1 MIIQFQTTQIMK
13 QKLTYLC
20 GLAATLLL
28 AAACTNDDPLPAPE
42 QETGSATFHIDTR
55 AGGDGRT
62 THLYVAQRPT
72 ENNDEALEC
81 IDHQTLTGSS
91 FTLENMTARWYKLA
105 FVSVPQGATVS
116 TPDEDGKEYND
127 YIIDYSG
134 VLNIENQGKDD
145 DLAIYRQ
152 VIDRWLM
159 PGQNLSE
166 TVTLTRLTGQ
176 LILNMGKLIDQF
188 PGQVTNITVTLTD
201 VPNQIY
207 VHDNANGDIIP
218 AGTTA
223 KYTYSYDVEDPTS
236 ENDFVMYFN
245 LLPFTLKGYLTK
257 EDEEGTEV
265 CRVAITY
272 KEGEGEEEK
281 TDTETYPLRGKD
293 SEITIQ
299 RNTQTYVYFNGL
311 ESDEFVVRYDI
322 PTDDDDGDGVY
333 DDGGGIGV
341 DDDIWDG
348 WNDEPT
354 TPTEPEQ

>member
-1 MIIQFQTTQIMK
+1 MK

-55 AGGDGRT
+55 ATGDGQT
-62 THLYVAQRPT
+62 KYLYVAQRPT

-81 IDHQTLTGSS
+81 IDLQTLTGES

-105 FVSVPQGATVS
+105 FVSVPQEATVDTDITS
-116 TPDEDGKEYND
+116 NPDFNTYVINYDE
-127 YIIDYSG
+127 
-134 VLNIENQGKDD
+134 VLKKQNQGKDD

-159 PGQNLSE
+159 PGENLSE

-201 VPNQIY
+201 VPNQVY
-207 VHDNANGDIIP
+207 VHDNANGEILNP
-218 AGTTA
+218 TNA
-223 KYTYSYDVEDPTS
+223 KDTYTYSYTVDNPTS
-236 ENDFVMYFN
+236 ETDFVMYFN
-245 LLPFTLKGYLTK
+245 LLPFTLQGNQ
-257 EDEEGTEV
+257 DGEGV
-265 CRVAITY
+265 HGCKVAITY
-272 KEGEGEEEK
+272 EGGGAE
-281 TDTETYPLRGKD
+281 YPLRG
-293 SEITIQ
+293 EGGAITIQ

-322 PTDDDDGDGVY
+322 PTDGGIDVDGDE
-333 DDGGGIGV
+333 
-341 DDDIWDG
+341 WDG
-348 WNDEPT
+348 WSDATT
-354 TPTEPEQ
+354 TPEQ

>member
-1 MIIQFQTTQIMK
+1 MK

-55 AGGDGRT
+55 ATGDNLT

-81 IDHQTLTGSS
+81 IDHQTLDGNS
-91 FTLENMTARWYKLA
+91 FTLADMTARWYKLA

-116 TPDEDGKEYND
+116 TPDADGKEYND
-127 YIIDYSG
+127 YVIDYSG
-134 VLNIENQGKDD
+134 VLNIENQGND

-159 PGQNLSE
+159 PGQDLSE

-207 VHDNANGDIIP
+207 VHDNANGDIIK
-218 AGTTA
+218 TDA
-223 KYTYSYDVEDPTS
+223 KNTYTYSYDVEPPTS
-236 ENDFVMYFN
+236 ETDFVMYFN
-245 LLPFTLKGYLTK
+245 LLPFTLKGYLTE

-272 KEGEGEEEK
+272 KEGEGEKEK

-311 ESDEFVVRYDI
+311 ERDEFVVRYDI
-322 PTDDDDGDGVY
+322 PTEGG
-333 DDGGGIGV
+333 GGGIYV
-341 DDDIWDG
+341 DDDKWDG
-348 WNDEPT
+348 WSDATT

>member
-1 MIIQFQTTQIMK
+1 MK

-55 AGGDGRT
+55 ATGDGQT
-62 THLYVAQRPT
+62 KYLYVAQRPT
-72 ENNDEALEC
+72 ENNDQKLEC
-81 IDHQTLTGSS
+81 INYQTLTGES
-91 FTLENMTARWYKLA
+91 FTLADMTARWYKLA

-116 TPDEDGKEYND
+116 TPDADGKEYND
-127 YIIDYSG
+127 YVIDYSG
-134 VLNIENQGKDD
+134 VLNIENQGND

-159 PGQNLSE
+159 PGENLSE

-201 VPNQIY
+201 VPNQVY
-207 VHDNANGDIIP
+207 VHDNANGEIIP
-218 AGTTA
+218 TGTTA
-223 KYTYSYDVEDPTS
+223 EYTYSYDVDKSMNEK
-236 ENDFVMYFN
+236 DFIMYFN
-245 LLPFTLKGYLTK
+245 LLPFTLQGNQ
-257 EDEEGTEV
+257 DGEGV
-265 CRVAITY
+265 HGCKVAITY
-272 KEGEGEEEK
+272 EGGEK
-281 TDTETYPLRGKD
+281 PETYPLRGKD

-299 RNTQTYVYFNGL
+299 RNTQTYVYFRGL

-322 PTDDDDGDGVY
+322 PTD
-333 DDGGGIGV
+333 GGINVDV
-341 DDDIWDG
+341 DDDDEWDG
-348 WNDEPT
+348 WSDAT
-354 TPTEPEQ
+354 APTEPEQ

>member
-1 MIIQFQTTQIMK
+1 MK

-55 AGGDGRT
+55 ATEDGRT

-81 IDHQTLTGSS
+81 IKHETLEGSS
-91 FTLENMTARWYKLA
+91 FTLADMTARWYKLA
-105 FVSVPQGATVS
+105 FVSVPQEATVDTDITS
-116 TPDEDGKEYND
+116 NPDFNTYVINYDE
-127 YIIDYSG
+127 
-134 VLNIENQGKDD
+134 VLKKQNQGKDD

-159 PGQNLSE
+159 PGQDLSE

-201 VPNQIY
+201 VPNQVY
-207 VHDNANGDIIP
+207 VHDNANGEIINP
-218 AGTTA
+218 TDA
-223 KYTYSYDVEDPTS
+223 KATYTYSYDVDESMNET
-236 ENDFVMYFN
+236 DFVMYFN
-245 LLPFTLKGYLTK
+245 LLPFTLQGNLT
-257 EDEEGTEV
+257 EEEGEKV
-265 CRVAITY
+265 VHGCKVAVTY
-272 KEGEGEEEK
+272 QEEGKDAIPQE
-281 TDTETYPLRGKD
+281 YPLRGKD

-311 ESDEFVVRYDI
+311 ERDEFVVRYDI
-322 PTDDDDGDGVY
+322 PTEGG
-333 DDGGGIGV
+333 GGGINV
-341 DDDIWDG
+341 DDDKWDG
-348 WNDEPT
+348 WSDATT
-354 TPTEPEQ
+354 TPTESEQ

>member
-1 MIIQFQTTQIMK
+1 MK

-55 AGGDGRT
+55 ATEDGRT

-81 IDHQTLTGSS
+81 IDHQTLTGES
-91 FTLENMTARWYKLA
+91 FTLTDMTARWYKLA
-105 FVSVPQGATVS
+105 FVSVPQEATVDTDITS
-116 TPDEDGKEYND
+116 NPDFNTYVINYDE
-127 YIIDYSG
+127 
-134 VLNIENQGKDD
+134 VLKKQNQGKDD

-159 PGQNLSE
+159 PGQDLSE

-201 VPNQIY
+201 VPNQVY
-207 VHDNANGDIIP
+207 VHDNANGDIINP
-218 AGTTA
+218 TEGATA
-223 KYTYSYDVEDPTS
+223 KYTYSYDVDESIYDVEDPTS
-236 ENDFVMYFN
+236 ETDFVMYFN
-245 LLPFTLKGYLTK
+245 LLPFTLKGYLTE

-272 KEGEGEEEK
+272 KEEEGKEGK
-281 TDTETYPLRGKD
+281 TEPKTYPLRG
-293 SEITIQ
+293 EGGAITIQ

-311 ESDEFVVRYDI
+311 ESNQFVVRYDI
-322 PTDDDDGDGVY
+322 PTE
-333 DDGGGIGV
+333 GGGIDV
-341 DDDIWDG
+341 DDDEWDG
-348 WNDEPT
+348 WSDAT
-354 TPTEPEQ
+354 APTEPE

>member
-1 MIIQFQTTQIMK
+1 MK

-116 TPDEDGKEYND
+116 TPDKEYND

-134 VLNIENQGKDD
+134 VLSTQNQGENA

-159 PGQNLSE
+159 PGENQDE
-166 TVTLTRLTGQ
+166 DVTLTRLTGQ

-207 VHDNANGDIIP
+207 VHDNANGEILKTNSKD
-218 AGTTA
+218 T
-223 KYTYSYDVEDPTS
+223 YTYSYDVDESIYNVDKSMNQT
-236 ENDFVMYFN
+236 DFIMYFN
-245 LLPFTLKGYLTK
+245 LLPFTLQGNLTDKGVNGCK
-257 EDEEGTEV
+257 
-265 CRVAITY
+265 VAITY
-272 KEGEGEEEK
+272 QEEGKDAPPQE
-281 TDTETYPLRGKD
+281 YPLRG
-293 SEITIQ
+293 EGGAITIQ
-299 RNTQTYVYFNGL
+299 RNTKTYVYFNGL
-311 ESDEFVVRYDI
+311 ESNEFVVRYDI
-322 PTDDDDGDGVY
+322 PTN
-333 DDGGGIGV
+333 GGGIGV

-348 WNDEPT
+348 WNNEPT

>member
-1 MIIQFQTTQIMK
+1 MK

-55 AGGDGRT
+55 AGGDDLT

-72 ENNDEALEC
+72 ENNDQDLEC
-81 IDHQTLTGSS
+81 IQYETLEGSS

-134 VLNIENQGKDD
+134 VLNIENQSKDD
-145 DLAIYRQ
+145 NLAIYRQ

-159 PGQNLSE
+159 PGENQDE
-166 TVTLTRLTGQ
+166 DVTLTRLTGQ
-176 LILNMGKLIDQF
+176 LILNMDKLIDQF

-207 VHDNANGDIIP
+207 VRDNANGDIIKTDSK
-218 AGTTA
+218 GT
-223 KYTYSYDVEDPTS
+223 YTYNYTIKDPTS
-236 ENDFVMYFN
+236 ENDFIMYFN
-245 LLPFTLKGYLTK
+245 LLPFTLKGNLTT

-265 CRVAITY
+265 CQVAITY
-272 KEGEGEEEK
+272 KYKEK
-281 TDTETYPLRGKD
+281 TDTKTYPLRGKD

-299 RNTQTYVYFNGL
+299 RNTKTYVYFKGL
-311 ESDEFVVRYDI
+311 EEEEFVVRYDI
-322 PTDDDDGDGVY
+322 PTDDDGDGVA
-333 DDGGGIGV
+333 DDGGIGV
-341 DDDIWDG
+341 DDDEWDG
-348 WNDEPT
+348 WNDEQPT

>member
-1 MIIQFQTTQIMK
+1 MK

-55 AGGDGRT
+55 ATGDDGRTTHT

-81 IDHQTLTGSS
+81 IDHQILDGNS
-91 FTLENMTARWYKLA
+91 FTLADMTARWYKLA
-105 FVSVPQGATVS
+105 FVSVPQGATVNADITS
-116 TPDEDGKEYND
+116 NPDFNTYVINYDE
-127 YIIDYSG
+127 
-134 VLNIENQGKDD
+134 VLKQQHQGEGEDD

-159 PGQNLSE
+159 PGENLDE

-201 VPNQIY
+201 VSNQVY
-207 VHDNANGDIIP
+207 VHDNANGEIINP
-218 AGTTA
+218 TDA
-223 KYTYSYDVEDPTS
+223 KDTYTYSYDVENPTS
-236 ENDFVMYFN
+236 ETDFVMYFN
-245 LLPFTLKGYLTK
+245 LLPFTLQGNQ
-257 EDEEGTEV
+257 DGEGV
-265 CRVAITY
+265 HGCQVAITY
-272 KEGEGEEEK
+272 QEEGK
-281 TDTETYPLRGKD
+281 KPDTYPLRG
-293 SEITIQ
+293 EGGAITIQ

-311 ESDEFVVRYDI
+311 KSDEFVVRYDI
-322 PTDDDDGDGVY
+322 PTD
-333 DDGGGIGV
+333 GGIDV
-341 DDDIWDG
+341 DNDKWDG
-348 WNDEPT
+348 WSDAT
-354 TPTEPEQ
+354 APTEPEL

>member
-1 MIIQFQTTQIMK
+1 MK

-55 AGGDGRT
+55 ATGDDLT

-81 IDHQTLTGSS
+81 IDHQTLTGES

-105 FVSVPQGATVS
+105 FVSVPQGATVD
-116 TPDEDGKEYND
+116 TDITNNPDFNTYVINYDKVLKQKQSEDA
-127 YIIDYSG
+127 
-134 VLNIENQGKDD
+134 

-159 PGQNLSE
+159 PGENQDE

-176 LILNMGKLIDQF
+176 LILNMDKLIDQF
-188 PGQVTNITVTLTD
+188 PGQVTKIEVTLTD

-207 VHDNANGDIIP
+207 VHDNANGEIIP

-223 KYTYSYDVEDPTS
+223 EYTYSYDVEDPTS
-236 ENDFVMYFN
+236 ETDFIMYFN
-245 LLPFTLKGYLTK
+245 LLPFTLQGNLT
-257 EDEEGTEV
+257 EEEGEKV
-265 CRVAITY
+265 VNGCKVAVTYQEEGKDVITQ
-272 KEGEGEEEK
+272 E
-281 TDTETYPLRGKD
+281 YPLRGEGGAI
-293 SEITIQ
+293 SIQ
-299 RNTQTYVYFNGL
+299 RNTKTYVYFNGL
-311 ESDEFVVRYDI
+311 ESNEFVVRYDI
-322 PTDDDDGDGVY
+322 PTD
-333 DDGGGIGV
+333 GGIDV
-341 DDDIWDG
+341 DDDNWDG
-348 WNDEPT
+348 WSDATT
-354 TPTEPEQ
+354 TPEQ

>member
-1 MIIQFQTTQIMK
+1 MK

-55 AGGDGRT
+55 ATGDDGRTTHT

-81 IDHQTLTGSS
+81 IDHQILDGNS
-91 FTLENMTARWYKLA
+91 FTLADMTARWYKLA
-105 FVSVPQGATVS
+105 FVSVPQGATVNADITS
-116 TPDEDGKEYND
+116 NPDFNTYVINYDE
-127 YIIDYSG
+127 
-134 VLNIENQGKDD
+134 VLKQQHQGEGEDD

-159 PGQNLSE
+159 PGENLDE

-201 VPNQIY
+201 VPNQVY
-207 VHDNANGDIIP
+207 VHDNANGEIIP
-218 AGTTA
+218 TGTTA
-223 KYTYSYDVEDPTS
+223 EYTYSYDVDKSMNEK
-236 ENDFVMYFN
+236 DFIMYFN

-272 KEGEGEEEK
+272 NYKEGEETK

-322 PTDDDDGDGVY
+322 PTD
-333 DDGGGIGV
+333 GGIGV
-341 DDDIWDG
+341 DNDDWDG
-348 WNDEPT
+348 WGDAT
-354 TPTEPEQ
+354 APTEPEQ

>member
-1 MIIQFQTTQIMK
+1 MK

-55 AGGDGRT
+55 ATGDGRT

-72 ENNDEALEC
+72 ENNDQKLEC
-81 IDHQTLTGSS
+81 IAHQTLDGSS
-91 FTLENMTARWYKLA
+91 FTLADMTARWYKLA

-116 TPDEDGKEYND
+116 TPDADGKEYND

-134 VLNIENQGKDD
+134 VLSTKDQGKED

-159 PGQNLSE
+159 PGKNLSE

-176 LILNMGKLIDQF
+176 LILNMDKLIDQF

-207 VHDNANGDIIP
+207 VHDNANGEIIP

-223 KYTYSYDVEDPTS
+223 DYSYSYDVNES
-236 ENDFVMYFN
+236 MNENDFIMYFN
-245 LLPFTLKGYLTK
+245 LLPFTLQGNKDG
-257 EDEEGTEV
+257 EV
-265 CRVAITY
+265 VHGCKVAITY
-272 KEGEGEEEK
+272 EGREK
-281 TDTETYPLRGKD
+281 PETYPLRGEGAI
-293 SEITIQ
+293 SIQ
-299 RNTQTYVYFNGL
+299 RNTKTYVYFNGL
-311 ESDEFVVRYDI
+311 ESNEFVVRYDI
-322 PTDDDDGDGVY
+322 PTDD
-333 DDGGGIGV
+333 GGIDV
-341 DDDIWDG
+341 DDDNWDG
-348 WNDEPT
+348 WGDAT
-354 TPTEPEQ
+354 APTEPEQ

>member
-1 MIIQFQTTQIMK
+1 MK

-55 AGGDGRT
+55 ATGDGQT
-62 THLYVAQRPT
+62 KYLYVAQRPT

-81 IDHQTLTGSS
+81 IDLQTLTGES

-105 FVSVPQGATVS
+105 FVSVPQEATVDTDITS
-116 TPDEDGKEYND
+116 NPDFNTYVINYDE
-127 YIIDYSG
+127 
-134 VLNIENQGKDD
+134 VLKKQNQGKDD

-159 PGQNLSE
+159 PGENLSE

-176 LILNMGKLIDQF
+176 LILNMDKLIDQF

-207 VHDNANGDIIP
+207 VHDNANGEIINP
-218 AGTTA
+218 EGTT
-223 KYTYSYDVEDPTS
+223 TNEYSYVYTGEALKNVDDKG
-236 ENDFVMYFN
+236 NFVMYFN
-245 LLPFTLKGYLTK
+245 LLRFTLQSNQT
-257 EDEEGTEV
+257 EEEGKKV
-265 CRVAITY
+265 VHGCKVAITY
-272 KEGEGEEEK
+272 QEGEGETTKE
-281 TDTETYPLRGKD
+281 YPLIGKD
-293 SEITIQ
+293 SEISIQ
-299 RNTQTYVYFNGL
+299 PNTKTYVYFRGL

-322 PTDDDDGDGVY
+322 PTE
-333 DDGGGIGV
+333 GGGIGV
-341 DDDIWDG
+341 DNDDKWDG
-348 WNDEPT
+348 WSDATT
-354 TPTEPEQ
+354 TPTESEQ

>member
-1 MIIQFQTTQIMK
+1 MK

-55 AGGDGRT
+55 ATGDGQT
-62 THLYVAQRPT
+62 KYLYVAQRPT

-81 IDHQTLTGSS
+81 IDLQTLTGES

-105 FVSVPQGATVS
+105 FVSVPQEATVDTDITS
-116 TPDEDGKEYND
+116 NPDFNTYVINYDE
-127 YIIDYSG
+127 
-134 VLNIENQGKDD
+134 VLKKQNQGKDD

-159 PGQNLSE
+159 PGENQDE

-207 VHDNANGDIIP
+207 VHDNANGEIIP

-245 LLPFTLKGYLTK
+245 LLPFTLKGYLTE

-272 KEGEGEEEK
+272 KEGEGEKEK
-281 TDTETYPLRGKD
+281 TDTKTYPLRGKD

-311 ESDEFVVRYDI
+311 ERDEFVVRYDI
-322 PTDDDDGDGVY
+322 PTEGGDG
-333 DDGGGIGV
+333 GIDV
-341 DDDIWDG
+341 DDDYWNG
-348 WNDEPT
+348 WSDAT
-354 TPTEPEQ
+354 TTHEQ

>member
-1 MIIQFQTTQIMK
+1 MK

-55 AGGDGRT
+55 ATGDGQT
-62 THLYVAQRPT
+62 KYLYVAQRPT

-81 IDHQTLTGSS
+81 IDLQTLTGES

-105 FVSVPQGATVS
+105 FVSVPQEATVDTDITS
-116 TPDEDGKEYND
+116 NPDFNTYVINYDE
-127 YIIDYSG
+127 
-134 VLNIENQGKDD
+134 VLKKQNQGKDD

-159 PGQNLSE
+159 PGENQDE
-166 TVTLTRLTGQ
+166 AVTLTRLTGQ

-207 VHDNANGDIIP
+207 VHDNANGEIIP

-245 LLPFTLKGYLTK
+245 LLPFTLKGYLTE

-272 KEGEGEEEK
+272 KEGEGEKEK
-281 TDTETYPLRGKD
+281 TDTKTYPLRGKD

-311 ESDEFVVRYDI
+311 ESNEFVVRYDI
-322 PTDDDDGDGVY
+322 PTDGGIDVDY
-333 DDGGGIGV
+333 DD
-341 DDDIWDG
+341 WDG
-348 WNDEPT
+348 WIDATAPT
-354 TPTEPEQ
+354 KPEQ

>member
-1 MIIQFQTTQIMK
+1 MK

-55 AGGDGRT
+55 ATGDNLT

-81 IDHQTLTGSS
+81 INHQTLDGNS
-91 FTLENMTARWYKLA
+91 FTLTDMTARWYKLA
-105 FVSVPQGATVS
+105 FVSVPSEAKVS
-116 TPDEDGKEYND
+116 TPEANGKEYND
-127 YIIDYSG
+127 YIIDYSD
-134 VLNIENQGKDD
+134 VLSKQNQGEDED
-145 DLAIYRQ
+145 EDLAIYRQ

-159 PGQNLSE
+159 PGENLSE

-188 PGQVTNITVTLTD
+188 PGQVTNITVTLTN

-236 ENDFVMYFN
+236 ETDFIMYFN
-245 LLPFTLKGYLTK
+245 LLPFTLQGNLT
-257 EDEEGTEV
+257 EEEGEKV
-265 CRVAITY
+265 VNGCKVAVTYQEEGKDVITQ
-272 KEGEGEEEK
+272 E
-281 TDTETYPLRGKD
+281 YPLRGEGGAI
-293 SEITIQ
+293 SIQ
-299 RNTQTYVYFNGL
+299 RNTKTYVYFNGL
-311 ESDEFVVRYDI
+311 ESNEFVVRYDI
-322 PTDDDDGDGVY
+322 PTD
-333 DDGGGIGV
+333 GGIDV
-341 DDDIWDG
+341 DDDNWDG
-348 WNDEPT
+348 WSDATT
-354 TPTEPEQ
+354 TPEQ

>member
-1 MIIQFQTTQIMK
+1 MK

-55 AGGDGRT
+55 ATGDGRT

-81 IDHQTLTGSS
+81 IDHQILTGES
-91 FTLENMTARWYKLA
+91 FTLADMTARWYKLA
-105 FVSVPQGATVS
+105 FVSVPSEAAVS
-116 TPDEDGKEYND
+116 TPEDGKEYND
-127 YIIDYSG
+127 YVIDYSG
-134 VLNIENQGKDD
+134 VLSKQNQGKND

-159 PGQNLSE
+159 PGKNRDE
-166 TVTLTRLTGQ
+166 DVTLTRLTGQ

-201 VPNQIY
+201 VPNQVY
-207 VHDNANGDIIP
+207 VHDNANGEILNP
-218 AGTTA
+218 TNA
-223 KYTYSYDVEDPTS
+223 KDTYTYSYTVDNPTS
-236 ENDFVMYFN
+236 ETDFVMYFN
-245 LLPFTLKGYLTK
+245 LLPFTLQGNQ
-257 EDEEGTEV
+257 DGEGV
-265 CRVAITY
+265 HGCKVAITY
-272 KEGEGEEEK
+272 EGGGAE
-281 TDTETYPLRGKD
+281 YPLRG
-293 SEITIQ
+293 EGGAITIQ

-322 PTDDDDGDGVY
+322 PTEGG
-333 DDGGGIGV
+333 GGGIYV
-341 DDDIWDG
+341 DDDKWDG
-348 WNDEPT
+348 WSDATT

>member
-1 MIIQFQTTQIMK
+1 MK

-55 AGGDGRT
+55 ATGDGQT
-62 THLYVAQRPT
+62 KYLYVAQRPT

-81 IDHQTLTGSS
+81 IDLQTLTGES

-105 FVSVPQGATVS
+105 FVSVPQEATVDTDITS
-116 TPDEDGKEYND
+116 NPDFNTYVINYDE
-127 YIIDYSG
+127 
-134 VLNIENQGKDD
+134 VLKKQNQGKDD

-159 PGQNLSE
+159 PGENQDE
-166 TVTLTRLTGQ
+166 AVTLTRLTGQ

-207 VHDNANGDIIP
+207 VHDNANGEIIP

-281 TDTETYPLRGKD
+281 TDTKTYPLRGEGGAI
-293 SEITIQ
+293 SIQ

-322 PTDDDDGDGVY
+322 PTDGGINVDGDE
-333 DDGGGIGV
+333 
-341 DDDIWDG
+341 WNG
-348 WNDEPT
+348 WGDAT
-354 TPTEPEQ
+354 APTEPEQ

>member
-1 MIIQFQTTQIMK
+1 MK

-55 AGGDGRT
+55 ATGDNLT

-81 IDHQTLTGSS
+81 IDHQTLTGES

-105 FVSVPQGATVS
+105 FVSVPQGATVD
-116 TPDEDGKEYND
+116 TDITNNPDFNTYVINYDKVLKQKQSEDA
-127 YIIDYSG
+127 
-134 VLNIENQGKDD
+134 

-159 PGQNLSE
+159 PGENQDE

-176 LILNMGKLIDQF
+176 LILNMDKLIDQF
-188 PGQVTNITVTLTD
+188 PGQVTKIEVTLTD

-207 VHDNANGDIIP
+207 VHDNANGEIIP

-223 KYTYSYDVEDPTS
+223 EYTYSYDVEDPTS
-236 ENDFVMYFN
+236 ETDFIMYFN
-245 LLPFTLKGYLTK
+245 LLPFTLQGNLT
-257 EDEEGTEV
+257 EEEGEKV
-265 CRVAITY
+265 VNGCKVAVTYQEEGKDVITQ
-272 KEGEGEEEK
+272 E
-281 TDTETYPLRGKD
+281 YPLRGEGGAI
-293 SEITIQ
+293 SIQ
-299 RNTQTYVYFNGL
+299 RNTKTYVYFNGL
-311 ESDEFVVRYDI
+311 ESNEFVVRYDI
-322 PTDDDDGDGVY
+322 PTD
-333 DDGGGIGV
+333 GGIDV
-341 DDDIWDG
+341 DDDNWDG
-348 WNDEPT
+348 WSDATT
-354 TPTEPEQ
+354 TPEQ

>member
-1 MIIQFQTTQIMK
+1 MK

-55 AGGDGRT
+55 ATGDDGRTTHT

-81 IDHQTLTGSS
+81 IDHQILTGES
-91 FTLENMTARWYKLA
+91 FTLADMTARWYKLA

-116 TPDEDGKEYND
+116 TPDVDGNEYND

-134 VLNIENQGKDD
+134 VLSTQNQGEKD

-159 PGQNLSE
+159 PGQDLSE

-201 VPNQIY
+201 VPNQVY
-207 VHDNANGDIIP
+207 VHDNANGEIINP
-218 AGTTA
+218 DNA
-223 KYTYSYDVEDPTS
+223 KAEYTYSVENPTS
-236 ENDFVMYFN
+236 ETDFIMYFN
-245 LLPFTLKGYLTK
+245 LLPFTLQGNLT
-257 EDEEGTEV
+257 EEEGEKV
-265 CRVAITY
+265 VHGCKVAVTY
-272 KEGEGEEEK
+272 QEEGKDAIPQE
-281 TDTETYPLRGKD
+281 YPLRGEGGAI
-293 SEITIQ
+293 SIQ
-299 RNTQTYVYFNGL
+299 RNTKTYVYFNGL
-311 ESDEFVVRYDI
+311 ESNEFVVRYDI
-322 PTDDDDGDGVY
+322 PT
-333 DDGGGIGV
+333 GGGIDV
-341 DDDIWDG
+341 DNDEWDG
-348 WNDEPT
+348 WSDATT
-354 TPTEPEQ
+354 TPEQ

>member
-1 MIIQFQTTQIMK
+1 MK

-55 AGGDGRT
+55 ATGDGRT

-81 IDHQTLTGSS
+81 IDHQTLTGES
-91 FTLENMTARWYKLA
+91 FTLADMTARWYKLA
-105 FVSVPQGATVS
+105 FVSVPQGATVD
-116 TPDEDGKEYND
+116 TDITNNPDFNTYVINYD
-127 YIIDYSG
+127 G
-134 VLNIENQGKDD
+134 VLEMQDQD
-145 DLAIYRQ
+145 ATADLAIYRQ

-159 PGQNLSE
+159 PGDKQSE

-176 LILNMGKLIDQF
+176 LILNMDKLIDQF

-207 VHDNANGDIIP
+207 VHDNANGDIINP
-218 AGTTA
+218 TEGATA
-223 KYTYSYDVEDPTS
+223 EYTYSYNVDKSMNET
-236 ENDFVMYFN
+236 DFIMYFN
-245 LLPFTLKGYLTK
+245 LLPFTLQGNQDEKGVH
-257 EDEEGTEV
+257 G

-272 KEGEGEEEK
+272 QEEGKDAILQE
-281 TDTETYPLRGKD
+281 YPLRG
-293 SEITIQ
+293 EGGAITIQ

-322 PTDDDDGDGVY
+322 PTDD
-333 DDGGGIGV
+333 GGIDV
-341 DDDIWDG
+341 DDDKWDG
-348 WNDEPT
+348 WSDAT
-354 TPTEPEQ
+354 APTEPEQ

>member
-1 MIIQFQTTQIMK
+1 MK

-55 AGGDGRT
+55 ATGDDGRT

-72 ENNDEALEC
+72 ENNDQKLEC
-81 IDHQTLTGSS
+81 INYQTLTGES
-91 FTLENMTARWYKLA
+91 FTLADMTARWYKLA

-116 TPDEDGKEYND
+116 TPDADGKEYND
-127 YIIDYSG
+127 YVIDYSG
-134 VLNIENQGKDD
+134 VLNIENQGND

-207 VHDNANGDIIP
+207 VRDNANGEIINP
-218 AGTTA
+218 DNA
-223 KYTYSYDVEDPTS
+223 KAEYTYSVENPTS
-236 ENDFVMYFN
+236 ETDFIMYFN
-245 LLPFTLKGYLTK
+245 LLPFTLQGNQDGEGVHGCKVAVTYQ
-257 EDEEGTEV
+257 EEGKD
-265 CRVAITY
+265 AIPQ
-272 KEGEGEEEK
+272 E
-281 TDTETYPLRGKD
+281 YPLRG
-293 SEITIQ
+293 EGGAITIQ

-322 PTDDDDGDGVY
+322 PTEGGDG
-333 DDGGGIGV
+333 GIDV
-341 DDDIWDG
+341 DDDYWNG
-348 WNDEPT
+348 WSDAT
-354 TPTEPEQ
+354 TTHEQ

>member
-1 MIIQFQTTQIMK
+1 MK

-55 AGGDGRT
+55 ATGDNLT

-81 IDHQTLTGSS
+81 INHQTLDGNS
-91 FTLENMTARWYKLA
+91 FTLTDMTARWYKLA
-105 FVSVPQGATVS
+105 FVSVPSEAKVS
-116 TPDEDGKEYND
+116 TPEANGKEYND
-127 YIIDYSG
+127 YIIDYSD
-134 VLNIENQGKDD
+134 VLSKQNQGEDED
-145 DLAIYRQ
+145 EDLAIYRQ

-159 PGQNLSE
+159 PGENLSE

-188 PGQVTNITVTLTD
+188 PGQVTNITVTLTN

-223 KYTYSYDVEDPTS
+223 KYTYSYDVEDPTN

-245 LLPFTLKGYLTK
+245 LLPFTLKGYLTE

-272 KEGEGEEEK
+272 KEGEGEKEK
-281 TDTETYPLRGKD
+281 TDTKTYPLRGKD

-299 RNTQTYVYFNGL
+299 RNTQTYVYFRGL

-322 PTDDDDGDGVY
+322 PTD
-333 DDGGGIGV
+333 GGINVDV
-341 DDDIWDG
+341 DDDDEWDG
-348 WNDEPT
+348 WSDAT
-354 TPTEPEQ
+354 APTEPEQ

>member
-1 MIIQFQTTQIMK
+1 MK

-55 AGGDGRT
+55 ATGDGRT

-72 ENNDEALEC
+72 ENNDQKLEC
-81 IDHQTLTGSS
+81 IAHQTLDGSS
-91 FTLENMTARWYKLA
+91 FTLADMTARWYKLA

-116 TPDEDGKEYND
+116 TPDADGKEYND

-134 VLNIENQGKDD
+134 VLSTKDQGKED

-159 PGQNLSE
+159 PGKNLSE

-176 LILNMGKLIDQF
+176 LILNMDKLIDQF

-201 VPNQIY
+201 VPNQVY
-207 VHDNANGDIIP
+207 VHDNANGEIIP
-218 AGTTA
+218 TGTTA
-223 KYTYSYDVEDPTS
+223 EYTYSYDVDKSMNEK
-236 ENDFVMYFN
+236 DFIMYFN
-245 LLPFTLKGYLTK
+245 LLPFTLQGNQ
-257 EDEEGTEV
+257 DGEGV
-265 CRVAITY
+265 HGCKVAITY
-272 KEGEGEEEK
+272 EGGEK
-281 TDTETYPLRGKD
+281 PETYPLRGEGGAI
-293 SEITIQ
+293 SIQ

-322 PTDDDDGDGVY
+322 PTDD
-333 DDGGGIGV
+333 GGIGV
-341 DDDIWDG
+341 DDDDWDG
-348 WNDEPT
+348 WSDAT
-354 TPTEPEQ
+354 APTEPEQ

>member
-1 MIIQFQTTQIMK
+1 MK

-55 AGGDGRT
+55 ATEDDGRT

-81 IDHQTLTGSS
+81 IDHQILTGES
-91 FTLENMTARWYKLA
+91 FTLADKTARWYKLA
-105 FVSVPQGATVS
+105 FVSVPQEATVS

-127 YIIDYSG
+127 YVIDYSG
-134 VLNIENQGKDD
+134 VLNIENQGND

-159 PGQNLSE
+159 PGQDLSE

-201 VPNQIY
+201 VPNQVY
-207 VHDNANGDIIP
+207 VHDNANGEIIP
-218 AGTTA
+218 TGTTA
-223 KYTYSYDVEDPTS
+223 EYTYSYDVKNPTS
-236 ENDFVMYFN
+236 ETDFVMYFN
-245 LLPFTLKGYLTK
+245 LLPFTLQGNLT
-257 EDEEGTEV
+257 EEEGEKV
-265 CRVAITY
+265 VHGCKVAVTY
-272 KEGEGEEEK
+272 QEEGKDAIPQE
-281 TDTETYPLRGKD
+281 YPLRG
-293 SEITIQ
+293 EGGAITIQ
-299 RNTQTYVYFNGL
+299 RNTKTYVYFNGL
-311 ESDEFVVRYDI
+311 ESNEFVVRYDI
-322 PTDDDDGDGVY
+322 PTDDDGDGVY
-333 DDGGGIGV
+333 DDGGIGV
-341 DDDIWDG
+341 DGDEWDG
-348 WNDEPT
+348 WSDATT
-354 TPTEPEQ
+354 TPEQ

>member
-55 AGGDGRT
+55 ATGDDGRTTHT

-134 VLNIENQGKDD
+134 VLNMENQGENA

-159 PGQNLSE
+159 PGENQDE
-166 TVTLTRLTGQ
+166 DVTLTRLTGQ
-176 LILNMGKLIDQF
+176 LILNMDKLIDQF

-207 VHDNANGDIIP
+207 VHDNANGDIIKTDSK
-218 AGTTA
+218 GT
-223 KYTYSYDVEDPTS
+223 YTYNYTIEDPTS
-236 ENDFVMYFN
+236 ENDFIMYFN
-245 LLPFTLKGYLTK
+245 LLPFTLQGNLT
-257 EDEEGTEV
+257 EEEGEKV
-265 CRVAITY
+265 VHGCKVAVTY
-272 KEGEGEEEK
+272 EGGEAE
-281 TDTETYPLRGKD
+281 YPLRGEGG
-293 SEITIQ
+293 EITIQ
-299 RNTQTYVYFNGL
+299 RNTKTYVYFNGL
-311 ESDEFVVRYDI
+311 ESNEFVVRYDI
-322 PTDDDDGDGVY
+322 PTDDDGDGVY

-341 DDDIWDG
+341 DDDKWDG